1 MPRYK
6 IYVNKITT
14 DVGYVEIEADSKKA
28 AWDEAN
34 DRVNSM
40 YFPEGLEYE
49 DGWPGEDYHFEM
61 VDIYYAEKL
70 EE

>member
-28 AWDEAN
+28 AWDKARN
-34 DRVNSM
+34 RVDAM
-40 YFPEGLEYE
+40 DFPEDFQYT
-49 DGWPGEDYHFEM
+49 DAFPGEDYHFEM